1 MGIASLATRTNYR
14 CQPQMPPDLHGQVWM
29 RVSRACASSGLL

>member
-1 MGIASLATRTNYR
+1 MRHR
-14 CQPQMPPDLHGQVWM
+14 CQPQMAPDVHGQVWM